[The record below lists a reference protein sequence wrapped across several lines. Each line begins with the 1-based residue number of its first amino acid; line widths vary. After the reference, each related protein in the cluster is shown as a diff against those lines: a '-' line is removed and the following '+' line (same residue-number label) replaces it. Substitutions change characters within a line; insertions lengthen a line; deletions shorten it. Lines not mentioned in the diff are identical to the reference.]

1 MFVSV
6 FRAVLKKSRCCGV
19 LVVLSFG
26 VQANE
31 GSSSV
36 LTLDH
41 VLAQVKQHDFRL
53 QQLSIE
59 AQAYASEA
67 KAAEYLPDPSL
78 FAAIQNLP
86 SDSFKFDQEPM
97 TQLKLGLRQMFPQGE
112 TLEIQSS
119 MAELNAQ
126 VQRSAR
132 EERWLSR
139 KKQVEQTWLE
149 AWYWQKNTA
158 LLMQD
163 RVFLTQVLDFIRSL
177 YEVGARDQSDLL
189 GAELALIKL
198 EERLIES
205 QRFYRDYRQQL
216 NTQANSVL
224 SDDMLM
230 PELPKLSVSSD
241 EKLSSLF
248 QDGVSLQA
256 QLVQHPR
263 IALLE
268 QAIALAQE
276 KVAEKEAAFAPQWG
290 LELSVGLRDG
300 ENMDGSE
307 RPDFFSAGVTMQMPL
322 FSAQKQGHQLS
333 ASKLRVGAAQSRRD
347 EALSEMRFEAE
358 NLWQQYTSTAAQAAL
373 YQESLLPTLNNQRA
387 SAVQAYEADRG
398 NFAQVMALY
407 LKTQSAQAMHQRL
420 RVNAQ
425 KLISSINYLLSASSD
440 SASEGVHEQ

>member
-36 LTLDH
+36 LTLDQ

-97 TQLKLGLRQMFPQGE
+97 TQLKLGLRQMFPQGD

-126 VQRSAR
+126 VQRSAS

-149 AWYWQKNTA
+149 AWYWQKNTV

-224 SDDMLM
+224 SGDMLM

-276 KVAEKEAAFAPQWG
+276 KVAEKEAAFAPKWG

-373 YQESLLPTLNNQRA
+373 YQESLLRTLNNQRA

-425 KLISSINYLLSASSD
+425 KLISSINYFLSTSSD
-440 SASEGVHEQ
+440 SASEGVHVQ